1 MTVLH
6 ADRERNT
13 ADAII
18 VLTRHVD
25 NTATQ
30 YTLTPLETFY
40 VLQVIMFQLMKK
52 ALKK

>member
-1 MTVLH
+1 MIN
-6 ADRERNT
+6 ANRERNT

-25 NTATQ
+25 NTAMT
-30 YTLTPLETFY
+30 YELAPLEMLY
-40 VLQVIMFQLMKK
+40 VLQVVMFQLMKK